1 MEIARRQE
9 AGRRTGALVALLLAS
24 LTTAE
29 RVSADEF
36 RSGPGL
42 QALENRATGVYE
54 IGSIDFGGPVIVLQA
69 LLQNGE
75 VLQVHSRRSG
85 TWLAKR
91 NGSHG
96 GKPVAPPKFDELATI
111 SGGMNHDIRHAPGQV
126 QRDFARAADLTLLST
141 AVPDASPSASSCGA
155 IGCRILHKYAV
166 PAAGSFQ
173 VSVSADRTLWG
184 FEGYGIVA
192 IWAVPAD

>member
-1 MEIARRQE
+1 MAIARRQG
-9 AGRRTGALVALLLAS
+9 ARWLIGALVALLLAD
-24 LTTAE
+24 LTTAD
-29 RVSADEF
+29 RVSAEEF
-36 RSGPGL
+36 RGGPGL
-42 QALENRATGVYE
+42 QALENRATGLYE

-85 TWLAKR
+85 MWLAKR
-91 NGSHG
+91 IGSHG
-96 GKPVAPPKFDELATI
+96 GKPVPPPIFDELVTI
-111 SGGMNHDIRHAPGQV
+111 GGGLNHDIRRATVDV
-126 QRDFARAADLTLLST
+126 QHEFARAADLTLLGMDVPRVST
-141 AVPDASPSASSCGA
+141 APTGCGA
-155 IGCRILHKYAV
+155 IGCRILHEHVA

-184 FEGYGIVA
+184 FEGFGIVA